1 MQELFQLITMLDS
14 PYIGI
19 NRMFV

>member
-1 MQELFQLITMLDS
+1 MQELFQPITMLDS